1 MCPLNKGNDDKIRIL
16 IVDDH
21 SMVRN
26 GLKLFLASSPRL
38 EVCAEA
44 ATLKEA
50 VSMVSQWKP
59 DVVLL
64 DYKLPDG
71 DGVIGCIN
79 IKTLSPTSKVIILT
93 AYTDEGVVIE
103 AIRAGADAYLLKDV
117 ESDKL
122 IETILAVYEG
132 EHVIDTSVT
141 DDIFSHLRS
150 DNRKSKSEHNLSN
163 QETKILQMIALGK
176 INKEIAL
183 ELGVSENTVRNY
195 ISRMFKKINVSNRTE
210 AASYWLRNKYE

>member
-1 MCPLNKGNDDKIRIL
+1 MCPMNREKRIKIL

-21 SMVRN
+21 SVVRK
-26 GLKLFLASSPRL
+26 GLKLFLATNDRL

-44 ATLKEA
+44 GTLKEA
-50 VSMVSQWKP
+50 VGMVAQWKP

-71 DGVIGCIN
+71 DGIIGCIN
-79 IKTLSPTSKVIILT
+79 IKTQSPTTKVIILT
-93 AYTDEGVVIE
+93 AYTDEGVVVE
-103 AIRAGADAYLLKDV
+103 AIRAGVDAYLLKDV

-132 EHVIDTSVT
+132 ENVIATSATEDVFNHLRIDTKKARG
-141 DDIFSHLRS
+141 D
-150 DNRKSKSEHNLSN
+150 HNFSN

-183 ELGVSENTVRNY
+183 EMGVSENTVRNY
-195 ISRMFKKINVSNRTE
+195 ISRVFKKINVSNRTE
-210 AASYWLRNKYE
+210 AASYWLRNKL

>member
-1 MCPLNKGNDDKIRIL
+1 MEKKIKVL

-21 SMVRN
+21 SVVRK
-26 GLKLFLASSPRL
+26 GLKLFLAANERL
-38 EVCAEA
+38 EVCSEA

-50 VSMVSQWKP
+50 MGMVANYKP

-71 DGVIGCIN
+71 DGIIGCIN
-79 IKTLSPTSKVIILT
+79 IKTQYPVTKIIILT
-93 AYTDEGVVIE
+93 AFTDDSVVID
-103 AIRAGADAYLLKDV
+103 AIRAGADAYLLKDI

-122 IETILAVYEG
+122 IDTIVSVYEG
-132 EHVIDTSVT
+132 ENVLDNSVT
-141 DDIFSHLRS
+141 EDIFNHLRINNKNIKR
-150 DNRKSKSEHNLSN
+150 DDNLSN

-183 ELGVSENTVRNY
+183 EVGISENTVRNY
-195 ISRMFKKINVSNRTE
+195 ISRIFKKINVSNRTE
-210 AASYWLRNKYE
+210 AASYWFRKNH

>member
-1 MCPLNKGNDDKIRIL
+1 LCPMKKGTGNKIKIL

-21 SMVRN
+21 SVVRK
-26 GLKLFLASSPRL
+26 GLKLFLASNDRL

-50 VSMVSQWKP
+50 VDMVAWWKP

-71 DGVIGCIN
+71 DGIIGCIN
-79 IKTLSPTSKVIILT
+79 IKTKFPTTKIIMLT
-93 AYTDEGVVIE
+93 AYTDNGVVVE
-103 AIRAGADAYLLKDV
+103 AIRAGVDAYLLKDI

-122 IETILAVYEG
+122 IKTILAVYEG
-132 EHVIDTSVT
+132 EYVLDTFATEDIFNHLRIDTKK
-141 DDIFSHLRS
+141 
-150 DNRKSKSEHNLSN
+150 NRCDRNLSN
-163 QETKILQMIALGK
+163 QETKILHMIALGK

-183 ELGVSENTVRNY
+183 EVGVSENTVRNY
-195 ISRMFKKINVSNRTE
+195 ISRIFKKINVSNRTE
-210 AASYWLRNKYE
+210 AASYWLRKNV